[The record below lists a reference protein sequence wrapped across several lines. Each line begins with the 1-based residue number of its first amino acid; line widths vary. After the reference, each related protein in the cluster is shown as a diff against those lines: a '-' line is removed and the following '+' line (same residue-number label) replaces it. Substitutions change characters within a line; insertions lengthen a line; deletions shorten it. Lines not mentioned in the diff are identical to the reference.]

1 MTEPTKL
8 HGRRSPHIEEL
19 RKQIA
24 HSLDRELDL
33 LTEERRERGRRLGID
48 RILSGRKQLCS

>member
-8 HGRRSPHIEEL
+8 HGRRSRHIEEL
-19 RKQIA
+19 RKKIA

-33 LTEERRERGRRLGID
+33 LAEERRERGGRLGID